1 VESRRQRPVP
11 DARLLTGIAGISVA
25 VFLLVEFFVRV
36 SLGPRPPLDESAA
49 LAEFIARTSTQTLV
63 ITLADTLVMA
73 SLIVFLAGFRRLVE
87 LAEGELEW
95 MTAIILGA
103 GLTFVGVTLVGDSL
117 EAGAALGTVG
127 NHPDPSA
134 IRALTEGYL
143 LIFGPISYVLIALVA
158 VVSGYVIFAS
168 GAFPRWTGVLAIVV
182 AALNF
187 VAISFTFGGT
197 DNRDFY
203 SVGGWGGAGFATFP
217 WLAWVVVIAVL
228 CLSRRRA
235 PAVLD

>member
-1 VESRRQRPVP
+1 M
-11 DARLLTGIAGISVA
+11 
-25 VFLLVEFFVRV
+25 FLLVEFFVRV

-49 LAEFIARTSTQTLV
+49 LAGFISRTSTQTLV
-63 ITLADTLVMA
+63 ITLSDTLVMA

-87 LAEGELEW
+87 MAEGELEW
-95 MTAIILGA
+95 MTSIIFGA

-143 LIFGPISYVLIALVA
+143 LVFGPISYVLIALVA
-158 VVSGYVIFAS
+158 VVSGYVTFAS
-168 GAFPRWTGVLAIVV
+168 GAFPHWTGVLAIVV
-182 AALNF
+182 SALNF
-187 VAISFTFGGT
+187 AAITFTFGGT
-197 DNRDFY
+197 DTRDFY

-217 WLAWVVVIAVL
+217 WLVWVVVIAVI
-228 CLSRRRA
+228 CLGRRRA
-235 PAVLD
+235 PAVLG

>member
-1 VESRRQRPVP
+1 VRPVP

-49 LAEFIARTSTQTLV
+49 LSEFIARTSTQTLV

-87 LAEGELEW
+87 MAEGELEW
-95 MTAIILGA
+95 MTAIIFGA

-158 VVSGYVIFAS
+158 AVSGYVTFAS
-168 GAFPRWTGVLAIVV
+168 GAFPRWTGVLAVVV
-182 AALNF
+182 AVLNI

-197 DNRDFY
+197 DNKDFY

-217 WLAWVVVIAVL
+217 WLVWVIVIAAL

>member
-11 DARLLTGIAGISVA
+11 DARLITGIAGISVA

-87 LAEGELEW
+87 MAEGELEW

-158 VVSGYVIFAS
+158 AVSGYVIFAS

-217 WLAWVVVIAVL
+217 WLAWVVVIAAL

>member
-1 VESRRQRPVP
+1 MESRRQRPVP
-11 DARLLTGIAGISVA
+11 DARLITGIAGISVA

-49 LAEFIARTSTQTLV
+49 LAGFIARTSTQTLV

-87 LAEGELEW
+87 MAEGELEW

-158 VVSGYVIFAS
+158 AVSGYVIFAS

-217 WLAWVVVIAVL
+217 WLAWVVVIAAL